1 MGVDTISTSKPITFV
16 PRNNLCAGCGTCAG
30 ICPQGCIEM
39 KINFSNGLNEPVVD
53 QQSCLHCNLCIQVCP
68 GWQLDIDTLRLADQA
83 AELIPGLGKVSASYI
98 GCSTDYDVRFAAASG
113 GMVTEV
119 LIYLLEQGLVDRV
132 IVTRMRYDNPL
143 EAEAFIARNP
153 EEILSAQKSKY
164 CPVAVCSLLRDVL
177 QSDEKYAFVG
187 LPCHVAGVRKAQLK
201 NENLVQRLPYLLGL
215 FCSRTP
221 NANATKHLL
230 YNLGIQHQDVRSIDY
245 RGEGH
250 PGKLRLGL
258 NGGPEKYVEHSDYR
272 YWGYTFLRFFKPVRC
287 WLCPDHSSE
296 LADISFAD
304 NWTNKEPFKGDV
316 KGSSTIVV
324 RSSHALNL
332 LVQMVRKGRVE
343 LHEIPPHIVV
353 SSQELA
359 AKSNVSPRLWIWK
372 RTGRMIPDLGEYG
385 KRQFSAKDIAAAL
398 PEFARVMATVRYHHP
413 MVVNALIRSCWL
425 FEKGATLCLRA
436 GRALA
441 RIPALIG
448 AGLKALWLT
457 REKRSEATHKYKII
471 MIGGFG
477 ARDIGDEAMPHA
489 DILNLRYNISDLEI
503 VMCSPNPEYTM
514 EFHGECAVA
523 DVTGLACDRSAS
535 AAAKF
540 QVVIGTLLF
549 LLGALAERF
558 GLHLKLWPSAR
569 SVLDELASADLLF
582 NVGGGNLNSL
592 IPQEL
597 YKKCTTYL
605 AARIL
610 KKPIIVSGQTIG
622 PFTRRVDA
630 LYARF
635 CLNRIHM
642 ITFRDKDTSLKRLR
656 AIGVTRPIMADAAD
670 DAMTLPSIS
679 QKEALDLLR
688 SLTSPSWWTLKASLI
703 VAMNLKGSLKRY
715 KGEGRSSGLIR
726 EIDLMAKLAD
736 GLVQVYGA
744 KIFFLPTDYCQG
756 VDDREGHRDIVSCM
770 KFASNATCVEKECD
784 DTTLKGIIALA
795 DIAIGARYHFAV
807 FAASSF
813 VPFLGI
819 ASGVYQQTKLKGL
832 ADLCGLPQCFAPDD
846 MEFAT
851 FEQVWPKVEKVVND
865 RELVM
870 QRLLKR
876 VPLLKQR
883 SLMAV
888 RAATELV
895 CSNKSHS

>member
-1 MGVDTISTSKPITFV
+1 
-16 PRNNLCAGCGTCAG
+16 
-30 ICPQGCIEM
+30 M

-53 QQSCLHCNLCIQVCP
+53 QQSCLQCSLCTQVCP

-83 AELIPGLGKVSASYI
+83 AEVVPGLGQVSASYI
-98 GCSTDYDVRFAAASG
+98 GCSTDHDVRFAAASG

-119 LIYLLEQGLVDRV
+119 LIYLLEQGLVDGV
-132 IVTRMRYDNPL
+132 VVTRMQYDNPL
-143 EAEAFIARNP
+143 EAEAFIARSP
-153 EEILSAQKSKY
+153 EEILSARKSKY
-164 CPVAVCSLLRDVL
+164 CPVAVCSLLKDVL

-201 NENLVQRLPYLLGL
+201 NENLVQRLPYVLGL

-230 YNLGIQHQDVRSIDY
+230 YNLGIQHQAVRSIDY

-250 PGKLRLGL
+250 PGKLRLRLKRGS
-258 NGGPEKYVEHSDYR
+258 EKYVEHLDYR

-287 WLCPDHSSE
+287 WLCPDHSAE

-304 NWTNKEPFKGDV
+304 NWTNQEPFKGDV
-316 KGSSTIVV
+316 KGSSTIVA
-324 RSSHALNL
+324 RSSHFASILIE
-332 LVQMVRKGRVE
+332 MVRKRRVE

-353 SSQELA
+353 SSQELV

-385 KRQFSAKDIAAAL
+385 KRQFSPKDIAAAL
-398 PEFARVMATVRYHHP
+398 PEFARVMATARYHHP
-413 MVVNALIRSCWL
+413 VVVNALIRSCWL
-425 FEKGATLCLRA
+425 FEKGATLCFRA

-441 RIPALIG
+441 RMPALIG
-448 AGLKALWLT
+448 AGLKALSLT
-457 REKRSEATHKYKII
+457 REKKGEEKNKYKIV

-489 DILNLRYNISDLEI
+489 DILNLRDNISDLAI
-503 VMCSPNPEYTM
+503 VMCSPDPEYTR
-514 EFHGECAVA
+514 EFHGERAVA
-523 DVTGLACDRSAS
+523 DVTGLAYNRSAS

-540 QVVIGTLLF
+540 QVGVGTLLF

-558 GLHLKLWPSAR
+558 GLHLQLWPTAR
-569 SVLDELASADLLF
+569 SVLDELAGADLLF

-610 KKPIIVSGQTIG
+610 KKPVIVSGQTTG
-622 PFTRRVDA
+622 PFTRKFDA

-635 CLNRIHM
+635 CLNRVDM
-642 ITFRDKDTSLKRLR
+642 ITFRDKNTSHKRLR

-679 QKEALDLLR
+679 QEEARDLLR
-688 SLTSPSWWTLKASLI
+688 SLTSPSWWSLKAPLI
-703 VAMNLKGSLKRY
+703 VTMNLKGSLKLF

-770 KFASNATCVEKECD
+770 QFASNATCVEKEYD

-851 FEQVWPKVEKVVND
+851 FEQIWPKVEKVVDD
-865 RELVM
+865 REFVV

-888 RAATELV
+888 RAATELL